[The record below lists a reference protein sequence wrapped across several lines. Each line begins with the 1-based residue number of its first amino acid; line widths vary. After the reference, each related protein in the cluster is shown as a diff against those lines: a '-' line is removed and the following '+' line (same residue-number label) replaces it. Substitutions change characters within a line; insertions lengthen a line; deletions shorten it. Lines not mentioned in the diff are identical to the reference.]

1 MFIISVC
8 IFIHSF
14 ICPASR
20 GDADSQRTAR
30 KRIWE
35 RKTDNSNEH
44 YETLSNRFGR
54 YRKIPRRSATVAA
67 NKLRMMSDV
76 EEEFSSSE
84 SGGTRSKNRK
94 LPHRNASAA
103 ARKLLLNDSEEES
116 SMHSES
122 DKELEEQSDRRKA
135 PKTEYFAVKKRHSS
149 GSESGNSNSESG
161 MKKTPK
167 RYPVKDYKKRLRTAC
182 RVSPKIKNSPEC
194 SEDDSKNHIS
204 DDESIQKTVHQL
216 SSSYK
221 INANSSSETDSEQ
234 ECKVLTRHTFT
245 RASFRFR
252 KAKILSDSEGVESGR
267 DDETPSSSKIRIF
280 SEISKHGQNDSSN
293 LESGT
298 DSSHSRKSQ
307 RRKDIRKGDVF
318 KIYEVLE

>member
-1 MFIISVC
+1 MFLVC
-8 IFIHSF
+8 VCIHSF
-14 ICPASR
+14 ICPASQR
-20 GDADSQRTAR
+20 NADSQRTTR

-35 RKTDNSNEH
+35 RKTDNSSEH

-76 EEEFSSSE
+76 EEEFFSSE

-103 ARKLLLNDSEEES
+103 ARKLLLNDYGEES
-116 SMHSES
+116 SES

-135 PKTEYFAVKKRHSS
+135 PKTKSFAVKKRHSS
-149 GSESGNSNSESG
+149 GSESGNSRSESG

-167 RYPVKDYKKRLRTAC
+167 RSPIKEGKKLLRTAC
-182 RVSPKIKNSPEC
+182 RVSPKMKHSPEC

-204 DDESIQKTVHQL
+204 DDESIQKTVHRL

-221 INANSSSETDSEQ
+221 INANSSSETDSEP
-234 ECKVLTRHTFT
+234 ECKVLPRRKRAS

-252 KAKILSDSEGVESGR
+252 KAKILSDSEEGVESGR
-267 DDETPSSSKIRIF
+267 DDETPSSKIRIF
-280 SEISKHGQNDSSN
+280 SETSKRGQNDSSN

-298 DSSHSRKSQ
+298 DSSYSRKSQ
-307 RRKDIRKGDVF
+307 ERKDIRKGDVF
-318 KIYEVLE
+318 